1 MNNRKGF
8 TLIELLVVVLIIG
21 ILAAV
26 ALPQYQK
33 AVLKS
38 RMVNWTMALDALKK
52 NIDLYDMAEGI
63 DGAGDIFT
71 GTDGED
77 LRTVDLSCDEESND
91 HCYIHKPAVGI
102 RADKEGFAGKEIY
115 AINFEPDPDASE
127 WSGYSFVIVF
137 LKDGQNGKWSVES
150 NKRTPPRLVCEWV
163 QGLAYPGREIIVEQC
178 GSLGVTIP
186 PYVE

>member
-1 MNNRKGF
+1 MRNKAGF

-63 DGAGDIFT
+63 DGAGDTFT
-71 GTDGED
+71 GTNGED
-77 LRTVDLSCDEESND
+77 LRTIELPCDEENND
-91 HCYIHKPAVGI
+91 HCFIHKPGVGI
-102 RADKEGFAGKEIY
+102 VSRKGGHGGRSVY
-115 AINFEPDPDASE
+115 AIEFQADPQDFGVSN
-127 WSGYSFVIVF
+127 SFVIVF